1 MNFANINVTD
11 SHPTEIKKPSVA
23 DIDLSELEAEL
34 RDYVIQHQVCMYVFF
49 LSEWLKKINCFFL

>member
-1 MNFANINVTD
+1 MHMNFANINVTD

-49 LSEWLKKINCFFL
+49 LSE